1 MEVGLIGMGAMG
13 RMLVNAH
20 FAFGNR
26 DAYDLTIASRDTS
39 VLDALR
45 SDHEALRVD
54 PPSQL
59 AERAEM
65 VFVCVP
71 PFPYLD
77 VVSEIAHHLTA
88 DKIFVCI
95 SNGVPID
102 ELGALMEAP
111 VVKIIPSMAHCIGRG
126 VSLVTPG
133 PRAEENHVRA
143 VEAFIRPFAMPY
155 RVTPQDMRLASNIT
169 GCGPAVMAHF
179 VNILV
184 NESAERT
191 TDASRADLFR
201 LAGETFFAT
210 AQLIENGMTPQEI
223 ADEAATGGG
232 TTEMALQT
240 LTEPLQQAISAMI
253 AATQAREDSIR
264 ARSSGTEN
272 DKGG

>member
-13 RMLVNAH
+13 RMLVDAH
-20 FAFGNR
+20 FAFGDQ
-26 DAYDLTIASRDTS
+26 DAYNLTIASRDKS
-39 VLDALR
+39 VLDALN
-45 SDHEALRVD
+45 SGHGAVRVD
-54 PPSQL
+54 QPAAL

-71 PFPYLD
+71 PFPYLS
-77 VVSEIAHHLTA
+77 VVADIAQHLTA
-88 DKIFVCI
+88 DKILVCI

-102 ELGALMEAP
+102 ELGALVDAP

-133 PRAEENHVRA
+133 PRAEEHHVQA

-184 NESAERT
+184 DQSAGRT
-191 TDASRADLFR
+191 MNASRADLFR

-240 LTEPLQQAISAMI
+240 LTEPLQEAINAMI

-264 ARSSGTEN
+264 ARSSAT
-272 DKGG
+272 DKDMGE